1 MEKKGFSSVDIAII
15 VRELEDII
23 ANSRINKIYQ
33 YDKSTIVL
41 KIHKKDNP
49 QIRLVME
56 AGKRI
61 HLTSYILTPPK
72 NPPGFCMALRK
83 HLSGAWIDKIEQFA
97 FERIV
102 LLYLRKKVGNWK
114 LVLELFGEGNII
126 LTDGKDKI
134 LQAMIFKKMRDRNI
148 LRNEIYQFPPS
159 TSKNPFTIKKEEIKQ
174 GLNEKGKIEIVRALA
189 RLLGVGGVY
198 SEEILSRANIEKTK
212 LCENLTNSDF
222 QAIFDSMQD
231 VLSSIKNLKTN
242 PSLIM
247 DENNKIID
255 VIPIKLKRYE
265 KYKFKPLKNFNEAVD
280 KFYLRDTA
288 QKKATSGGKTD
299 KLSKKLQ
306 QLERIIDEQKKVL
319 EEQKKNI
326 TQNKTFGDTI
336 YTHSN
341 ELQIL
346 LKIFS
351 INNRAGKNWTT
362 LFKEVM
368 NAKME
373 GKTPANLVE
382 TFDSRNLLANMNI
395 KGIQFTLNLRKNI
408 FENAAKYY
416 DLSKKAKQKSD
427 GAFAALKISLKRHED
442 LKQKLKL
449 IIDIDEEKPEQILS
463 ELEKTKIKS
472 KKWYE
477 KFRWFRTSDNFLVVA
492 GKDSV
497 SNEVLIKKY
506 TDPQDPVFHA
516 DITGAPFVVIKVKEK
531 IASEKSLSEASEF
544 AAALSRAWREGAGT
558 ADVYWIKPD
567 QLSKS
572 GPSGEY
578 VPRGA
583 FVVHGKRNWVRNVP
597 LKLAIGLINSD
608 PDLTFIGG
616 PVSSIKTLTKY
627 YVILIP
633 GDVKGKEILKITMQ
647 SLIVKL
653 PKNLKEKILKTS
665 FEQIREFIPYNKGR
679 ITNN

>member
-1 MEKKGFSSVDIAII
+1 
-15 VRELEDII
+15 
-23 ANSRINKIYQ
+23 
-33 YDKSTIVL
+33 
-41 KIHKKDNP
+41 
-49 QIRLVME
+49 
-56 AGKRI
+56 
-61 HLTSYILTPPK
+61 
-72 NPPGFCMALRK
+72 
-83 HLSGAWIDKIEQFA
+83 
-97 FERIV
+97 
-102 LLYLRKKVGNWK
+102 
-114 LVLELFGEGNII
+114 
-126 LTDGKDKI
+126 
-134 LQAMIFKKMRDRNI
+134 
-148 LRNEIYQFPPS
+148 
-159 TSKNPFTIKKEEIKQ
+159 
-174 GLNEKGKIEIVRALA
+174 
-189 RLLGVGGVY
+189 
-198 SEEILSRANIEKTK
+198 
-212 LCENLTNSDF
+212 
-222 QAIFDSMQD
+222 
-231 VLSSIKNLKTN
+231 
-242 PSLIM
+242 M
-247 DENNKIID
+247 DDNNKIID

-265 KYKFKPLKNFNEAVD
+265 KHKLKPLKNFNEAVD

-362 LFKEVM
+362 LFKQVM
-368 NAKME
+368 NAKTE
-373 GKTPANLVE
+373 GKTPANFVKS
-382 TFDSRNLLANMNI
+382 FDSRNLLANMNI

-427 GAFAALKISLKRHED
+427 GASMALKISLKRHED

-616 PVSSIKTLTKY
+616 PVSSIKALTNY

-647 SLIVKL
+647 SLIVKI